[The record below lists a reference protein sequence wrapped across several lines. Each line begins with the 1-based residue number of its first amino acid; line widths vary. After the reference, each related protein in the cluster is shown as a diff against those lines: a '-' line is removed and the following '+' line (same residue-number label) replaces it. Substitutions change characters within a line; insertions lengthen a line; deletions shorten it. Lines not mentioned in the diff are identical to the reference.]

1 MIGHPVLRDDCTGQG
16 FHQAKTIVQSAIGVN
31 CNAQRSIRP
40 DTRILA
46 FNFPRRMSG
55 HIHMTLARCSP
66 GENSRANDLLEG
78 VPRSVMVNYTELFW
92 DLGFRQ
98 VGINGNPW
106 VESPLQIIHRE
117 LVVKRDDLLDQ
128 RSRPHLVDEGL
139 VMTLAGLH
147 MRDAIR
153 HVQSCQF
160 PDNSS
165 FNATHE
171 PVLRPEDQVEILL

>member
-1 MIGHPVLRDDCTGQG
+1 MKCIMVYHP
-16 FHQAKTIVQSAIGVN
+16 
-31 CNAQRSIRP
+31 
-40 DTRILA
+40 
-46 FNFPRRMSG
+46 
-55 HIHMTLARCSP
+55 
-66 GENSRANDLLEG
+66 
-78 VPRSVMVNYTELFW
+78 ELFW

-98 VGINGNPW
+98 VRINGDPW
-106 VESPLQIIHRE
+106 VESLLQILDRE

-128 RSRPHLVDEGL
+128 WSRSHLVDEGL

-153 HVQSCQF
+153 HVHSCQF

-171 PVLRPEDQVEILL
+171 PVLCPEDQVEILP